1 MSTTDKK
8 PRADSKLRANR
19 AVADQVRAWMLD
31 EGLDYETIRE
41 LCQSQL
47 NVETSL
53 NALSKFWRA
62 ECAPVLA
69 ERNED
74 ALRIA
79 DALIDGLDEERQ
91 TRLDRANRHALTERV
106 LDLLTQPQVDPG
118 ATAKLL
124 TPLLKM
130 MTIAQDD
137 RRLRLLEGKVQA
149 AEAAHQKLRDPAI
162 ANDAELRQKVL
173 DEVDRAMG
181 IKH

>member
-8 PRADSKLRANR
+8 PRSDSKLRANR
-19 AVADQVRAWMLD
+19 AVANQVRAWMLD

-137 RRLRLLEGKVQA
+137 RRLALLEDKARRLDAMEATAREMRDRGGLS
-149 AEAAHQKLRDPAI
+149 AETLAVIEQQLKL
-162 ANDAELRQKVL
+162 L
-173 DEVDRAMG
+173 
-181 IKH
+181 